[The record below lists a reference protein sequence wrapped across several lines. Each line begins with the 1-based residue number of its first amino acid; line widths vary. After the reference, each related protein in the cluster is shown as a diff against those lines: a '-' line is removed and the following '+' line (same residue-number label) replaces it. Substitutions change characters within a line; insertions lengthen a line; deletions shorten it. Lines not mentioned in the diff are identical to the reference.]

1 MPRKNVRWTQNKR
14 NKLRRAF
21 NRYYPS
27 SEIAKLFNT
36 TKSAVLTQKSLMLK
50 SGELKIKPKYTGYRW
65 IMDKIT
71 DRLPKSELRKS
82 PNYYHF
88 KKYPEMVEK
97 IHQRKSPKKNKL
109 FAIPQNK
116 WTRWSDEN
124 IKKLIQM
131 YQEGLDAGIP
141 CMETEELIAKK
152 LGVGRSV
159 ISTRKS
165 LATKQGYVFP
175 KFQRAKRRRI
185 KKVVDTQ
192 ESQYMRNMEFWD
204 GADYNKNNER
214 DGIKN
219 KSIEKAIE
227 TLALGFEL
235 IAEALRDINKK

>member
-14 NKLRRAF
+14 NKLRRAI
-21 NRYYPS
+21 NKDLAS

-71 DRLPKSELRKS
+71 DRVPKSELRKS

-88 KKYPEMVEK
+88 RKYPEMVEK

-109 FAIPQNK
+109 FATPENK
-116 WTRWSDEN
+116 WTRWNDEN

-131 YQEGLDAGIP
+131 YQDGKDSGLP

-159 ISTRKS
+159 VSTRKS

-175 KFQRAKRRRI
+175 KFERSKQRRI
-185 KKVVDTQ
+185 RKFVDNT
-192 ESQYMRNMEFWD
+192 ESQYRRNMEFWD
-204 GADYNKNNER
+204 GFNEMKQIKQN
-214 DGIKN
+214 DGKN

-227 TLALGFEL
+227 TLATGFEL